1 MEILDLAV
9 NEITNLN
16 FLPELKAK
24 KLKNLYLD
32 NNHLKDIYPLLN
44 TNFPNLSIISLND
57 NNFNIDN
64 MENSPEYI
72 ELKNRINKNGENLEI
87 QLGDIFGESSISRNQ
102 QIPGDE
108 FLCPECH
115 KLEPEILN
123 INVDNKTIEFQ
134 CKICGGNEYKFE
146 YFYKKI
152 DSDDIICYYFE
163 LNADNQGNKFWL
175 KEYKK
180 QNHSSK
186 DNKNSLMEQISERDL
201 KENKEIIKQKNEQL
215 KKIIKFN
222 EVIIK
227 TIEYHQN
234 NYVHLKNLKN
244 ICNSF
249 ERENLRDSTDLKFV
263 FTYFNNEIEIS
274 NKAIDKFLDTK
285 NVKIEREEENLF
297 LSNKQINDENIKCL
311 SIIKFNQL
319 KDIDLSYNDI
329 TNIEPLSKANLPFLE
344 KLNLSFNKINNIKPL
359 SEINLRKLKYLFIH
373 NNQIEDI
380 QVFIDF
386 NSNFRELDILIL
398 DDNNIKED
406 SDSFKKLLAMY
417 NQIIITNKKID
428 EMKNHYNI
436 ENNEDMEEI
445 KVEGTEEGDSMLK
458 NIFIII
464 SYKKNSRIKKLKLAG
479 NKIENPLILNRI
491 QLNSL
496 EELDLSSNNIKNLNF
511 LKGIKAN
518 NLFNL
523 FLDHNNINDLSL
535 LYNINELFPCLKCI
549 SLKNN
554 NFSFK
559 ESEFRTLIDYLKFKN
574 IKLYI

>member
-1 MEILDLAV
+1 M
-9 NEITNLN
+9 
-16 FLPELKAK
+16 
-24 KLKNLYLD
+24 
-32 NNHLKDIYPLLN
+32 
-44 TNFPNLSIISLND
+44 
-57 NNFNIDN
+57 
-64 MENSPEYI
+64 
-72 ELKNRINKNGENLEI
+72 
-87 QLGDIFGESSISRNQ
+87 SSISLNQ

-134 CKICGGNEYKFE
+134 CKICGRNEYKFK
-146 YFYKKI
+146 YFYKKN

-186 DNKNSLMEQISERDL
+186 NNKNSLMEQISERDL

-234 NYVHLKNLKN
+234 NYVHLKNLNN

-263 FTYFNNEIEIS
+263 FTSFNNEIEIS

-445 KVEGTEEGDSMLK
+445 KVERTEEGDSMLK

-559 ESEFRTLIDYLKFKN
+559 ESEFRTLIDYLKFKK

>member
-1 MEILDLAV
+1 M
-9 NEITNLN
+9 
-16 FLPELKAK
+16 
-24 KLKNLYLD
+24 
-32 NNHLKDIYPLLN
+32 
-44 TNFPNLSIISLND
+44 
-57 NNFNIDN
+57 
-64 MENSPEYI
+64 
-72 ELKNRINKNGENLEI
+72 
-87 QLGDIFGESSISRNQ
+87 
-102 QIPGDE
+102 
-108 FLCPECH
+108 CPECH

-146 YFYKKI
+146 YFYKKN
-152 DSDDIICYYFE
+152 DSDDIICYYFKPKE
-163 LNADNQGNKFWL
+163 DHQGNKFWL

-186 DNKNSLMEQISERDL
+186 NNKNSLMEQISERDL

-222 EVIIK
+222 EVIIN
-227 TIEYHQN
+227 TIECHQN

-244 ICNSF
+244 ICKLF
-249 ERENLRDSTDLKFV
+249 EKENLRDSTDLKFV
-263 FTYFNNEIEIS
+263 FISFNNEIEIS

-329 TNIEPLSKANLPFLE
+329 TNIEPLSKVNLPFLE

-436 ENNEDMEEI
+436 KNNEDMEEI

-559 ESEFRTLIDYLKFKN
+559 ESEFRTLIDYLKFKK